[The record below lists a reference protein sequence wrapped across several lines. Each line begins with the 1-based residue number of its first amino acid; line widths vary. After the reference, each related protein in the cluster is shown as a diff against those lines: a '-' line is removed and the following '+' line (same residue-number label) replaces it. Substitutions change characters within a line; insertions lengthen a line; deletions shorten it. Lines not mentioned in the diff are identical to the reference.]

1 MSKTRTVRFPILR
14 IAIDAVLVALYFGL
28 SWLSVEIGGIK
39 LTFAGLPAMICA
51 MIYGPIDGFL
61 VGFLGAFCE
70 QMLKYGFTPTTL
82 LWVLGPAVRGL
93 FIGCCK
99 LIFKKSMAPENLLKA
114 KRPYVFFAVCIV
126 SGVLVSLLNT
136 MAFYV
141 DAKMFH
147 YYTYE
152 LIFGVLWLRL
162 LSGILSSV
170 LMSMLTLTVLAAVR
184 HTTLV
189 PKKVRT

>member
-1 MSKTRTVRFPILR
+1 MSKPNRFPVKR
-14 IAIDAVLVALYFGL
+14 IAIDAVLIALYFAL
-28 SWLSVEIGGIK
+28 SWASVEIAGIK
-39 LTFAGLPAMICA
+39 LTFVGLASIIAAMV
-51 MIYGPIDGFL
+51 YGPIDGFL

-170 LMSMLTLTVLAAVR
+170 LMSMVTLPVLAGVR

-189 PKKVRT
+189 PKKVRS

>member
-93 FIGCCK
+93 VVGCAK
-99 LIFKKSMAPENLLKA
+99 LIFKQAMATENLLKNH
-114 KRPYVFFAVCIV
+114 RPYVFFAVSIFA
-126 SGVLVSLLNT
+126 GLLVSTLNT
-136 MAFYV
+136 LAFYV

-170 LMSMLTLTVLAAVR
+170 LMSMVTLPVLAGVR

-189 PKKVRT
+189 PKKVRS

>member
-1 MSKTRTVRFPILR
+1 MSKTNCFPVKR
-14 IAIDAVLVALYFGL
+14 IAIDAVLIAMYFGL
-28 SWLSVEIGGIK
+28 SWASVEIGGIK
-39 LTFAGLPAMICA
+39 LTFVGLASIIAAMV
-51 MIYGPIDGFL
+51 YGPIDGFL
-61 VGFLGAFCE
+61 VGFFGAFCE

-170 LMSMLTLTVLAAVR
+170 LMSMVTLPVLAGVQ

-189 PKKVRT
+189 PKKVRS

>member
-1 MSKTRTVRFPILR
+1 M
-14 IAIDAVLVALYFGL
+14 
-28 SWLSVEIGGIK
+28 
-39 LTFAGLPAMICA
+39 
-51 MIYGPIDGFL
+51 
-61 VGFLGAFCE
+61 
-70 QMLKYGFTPTTL
+70 
-82 LWVLGPAVRGL
+82 LGPAVRGL

-170 LMSMLTLTVLAAVR
+170 LMSMVTLPVLAGVR